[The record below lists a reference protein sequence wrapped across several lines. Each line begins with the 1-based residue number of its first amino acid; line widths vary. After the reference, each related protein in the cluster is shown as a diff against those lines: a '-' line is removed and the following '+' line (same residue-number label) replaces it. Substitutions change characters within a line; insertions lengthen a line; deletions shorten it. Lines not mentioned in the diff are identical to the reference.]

1 MICHFVYLFFVYF
14 CFVRCP
20 AGQIQNGHDSPN
32 RAECVYDTDCFG
44 VNKCLNGG
52 TCVASKT
59 PWVTTRSST
68 CMCPPFF
75 DGVRCEIVT
84 DATYV
89 LSGGKDFVIIIIFA
103 LAILLSKF
111 CLFCFVLFCFVTA
124 MIILKGKFE
133 KTEHP

>member
-1 MICHFVYLFFVYF
+1 
-14 CFVRCP
+14 
-20 AGQIQNGHDSPN
+20 
-32 RAECVYDTDCFG
+32 
-44 VNKCLNGG
+44 
-52 TCVASKT
+52 
-59 PWVTTRSST
+59 
-68 CMCPPFF
+68 MCPPFF

-111 CLFCFVLFCFVTA
+111 CLFCFVTA
-124 MIILKGKFE
+124 IIVLKVKFE